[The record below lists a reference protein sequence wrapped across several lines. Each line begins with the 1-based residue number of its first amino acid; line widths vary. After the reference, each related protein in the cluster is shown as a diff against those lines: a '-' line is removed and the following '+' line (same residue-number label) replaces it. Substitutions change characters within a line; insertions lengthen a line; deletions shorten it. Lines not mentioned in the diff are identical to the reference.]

1 MARMF
6 NSRSGRQTRRALR
19 KRMPEAEVIL
29 WSKLQRRQLGGYKFR
44 RQYGVGE
51 YSIDFYCPKLKLAV
65 EVDGD
70 SHLRADREKKD
81 RVRQKYIEDF
91 GIQFIRFGNEDI
103 CKNLDGV
110 LMKLEEAVEERKHER
125 EPMDGLG
132 GDPLRS

>member
-6 NSRSGRQTRRALR
+6 NSRSGRQTCRALR

-29 WSKLQRRQLGGYKFR
+29 WSKLQRRQLGGCKFR
-44 RQYGVGE
+44 RQYGVGR
-51 YSIDFYCPKLKLAV
+51 YSIDFYCPKLKLVV

-70 SHLRADREKKD
+70 GHLRADREKKD
-81 RVRQKYIEDF
+81 RVRQKYIEGF

-103 CKNLDGV
+103 HRNLDGV
-110 LMKLEEAVEERKHER
+110 LTKLEEAVEERKHER
-125 EPMDGLG
+125 EAMDGLG